1 MRSFVAL
8 SDLAE
13 DIRVNRGQTKGAI
26 LAVSYR
32 LAHAVRQ
39 PLDRRPKVLALP
51 VGVVYRVVVEWVL
64 TTEIP
69 WGTRIGSG
77 LRIYHGAGIVIND
90 ATVIGRNVGIRQHV
104 TLGNSGE
111 TGPCPVIEDDVE
123 LGAGCIV
130 LGGITVGQGAKVGAG
145 AVVTKNVPPGATVV
159 GNPARVLPSKGAR
172 HTDAAPS
179 GVMTEITES

>member
-1 MRSFVAL
+1 MKQFKTL
-8 SDLAE
+8 SDIVE
-13 DIRVNRGQTKGAI
+13 DVHANRGQTKGAI
-26 LAVSYR
+26 LAASYR

-39 PLDRRPKVLALP
+39 PLEDRPRFLAVP
-51 VGVVYRVVVEWVL
+51 VGLVYRVVIEWVL

-69 WGTRIGSG
+69 WGTRIGGG
-77 LRIYHGAGIVIND
+77 LRIYHGAGIVINN

-130 LGGITVGQGAKVGAG
+130 LGGITVGRGARVGAG
-145 AVVTKNVPPGATVV
+145 AVVTKDVPPGATVV
-159 GNPARVLPSKGAR
+159 GNPARVLPSHVQ
-172 HTDAAPS
+172 HTDADSS
-179 GVMTEITES
+179 GTTTDLAES